1 MRSVPSLRETAWR
14 VGYSSDEND
23 LIAEFYEPAMEAA
36 SSYDRA
42 VGYFS
47 SQALALI
54 ANGVQHLYRRNGKM
68 RLIAS
73 PSLSVED
80 REAIRLGHRQREA
93 LIEQRL
99 LDYLDPDRLSADGE
113 YRLGLLSGMIA
124 DGLLEVRVAIREQP
138 NGGMGL
144 YHEKIGIFIDDA
156 GDYITFIGSP
166 NESWNGWVGNA
177 ESFALHTSWGAT
189 AAHAAHERALFER
202 TWDGRRPLVPVF
214 DVPEAVRRALFERF
228 PPRTPDSAL
237 PQLSGGGR
245 RAELHLPAW
254 LEGGGKLHQYQRD
267 AVNAWLE
274 ASGRGVF
281 AMATGTGKTI
291 TALVATLQLSRAMRG
306 ASLLVVVAVPSKDL
320 VTQWLKNANEFGF
333 MPVGCHSGRSSR
345 WPADFAAL
353 VQRLR
358 FGGPCVEMVITTAD
372 TLTTPRFSDI
382 LKRYEGR
389 LLFIGDEMHSMGT
402 TRRLAALPAAEHRLG
417 LSATPRRHG
426 DEEGTQALLDYF
438 GAVCQRIGIKE
449 AIALGALV
457 PYSYEPILVPLA
469 EDEMVKY
476 RELSARI
483 AAAMGSGG
491 GGLDD
496 MSDSVKFLLLE
507 RSRLLGHAVA
517 KLPALARLMRPL
529 SASSH
534 NLVYVAEGSHPLHE
548 TRQLEGALALLGGEL
563 GMAVNVYTGETPTA
577 DREEYQRM
585 LRQGTLQ
592 ALIAMRCLDEGID
605 IPEVRRGVIL
615 ASTQNPRQFVQRRGR
630 ILRRDDAGG
639 KVSAELY
646 DMLVVPE
653 TPPAK
658 TDPTFRTER
667 RLVGRELSRALEL
680 ASASTNGRDVPPR
693 ALVEAMERYELLAL
707 VADYHDPAEWDSG
720 EANVYE

>member
-1 MRSVPSLRETAWR
+1 MTRLKETAWR
-14 VGYSSDEND
+14 VGYSSDEDD
-23 LIAEFYEPAMEAA
+23 LIADFYLPAMEAA
-36 SSYDRA
+36 TSYDRG

-54 ANGVQHLYRRNGKM
+54 ANGVQHLYSRNGKM

-73 PSLSVED
+73 PAMSVED
-80 REAIRLGHRQREA
+80 REAIRLGHRQRDA

-99 LDYLDPDRLSADGE
+99 LDYLDPSRLSEDGE

-124 DGLLEVRVAIREQP
+124 DGLLEVRVAVRSQP
-138 NGGMGL
+138 GGGLGL
-144 YHEKIGIFIDDA
+144 YHEKIGVFIDEA

-177 ESFALHTSWGAT
+177 ESFALHTSWGPT
-189 AAHAAHERALFER
+189 AAHAAHERSLFER
-202 TWDGRRPLVPVF
+202 TWEGRRPLVPVF
-214 DVPEAVRRALFERF
+214 DIPEAVQRALFERF
-228 PPRTPDSAL
+228 PPRTPDAAL
-237 PQLSGGGR
+237 PPLGGGR
-245 RAELHLPAW
+245 RSELDFPPW
-254 LEGGGKLHQYQRD
+254 LDGGDKLHQYQKD
-267 AVNAWLE
+267 AVNSWLE

-291 TALVATLQLSRAMRG
+291 TALVATLQLSRALRG
-306 ASLLVVVAVPSKDL
+306 SSLLVVVAVPSKDL
-320 VTQWLKNANEFGF
+320 VTQWVRNAEEFGF
-333 MPVGCHSGRSSR
+333 VPVGCHSGRSSR
-345 WPADFAAL
+345 WPADFGAL

-358 FGGPCVEMVITTAD
+358 FGKPCVEMVITTAD
-372 TLTTPRFSDI
+372 TLTTGRFTDI
-382 LKRYEGR
+382 LDRYDGR

-402 TRRLAALPAAEHRLG
+402 KRRLAALPDAEHRLG

-426 DEEGTQALLDYF
+426 DEEGTQELLDYF
-438 GAVCQRIGIKE
+438 GAVCQSIGIKE
-449 AIALGALV
+449 AIELGALV

-491 GGLDD
+491 GGLDEL
-496 MSDSVKFLLLE
+496 SDQVKFLLLE

-529 SASSH
+529 SSSGH

-548 TRQLEGALALLGGEL
+548 TRQLDGALALLGGEL

-577 DREEYQRM
+577 DREDYQRM
-585 LRQGTLQ
+585 LRKGTLQ

-639 KVSAELY
+639 KLSAELY

-653 TPPAK
+653 RPPPK
-658 TDPTFRTER
+658 TDPTFKTER

-680 ASASTNGRDVPPR
+680 ASASTNGRDVPPS

-707 VADYHDPAEWDSG
+707 VADYHEPAEWDSG
-720 EANVYE
+720 GLNVYE